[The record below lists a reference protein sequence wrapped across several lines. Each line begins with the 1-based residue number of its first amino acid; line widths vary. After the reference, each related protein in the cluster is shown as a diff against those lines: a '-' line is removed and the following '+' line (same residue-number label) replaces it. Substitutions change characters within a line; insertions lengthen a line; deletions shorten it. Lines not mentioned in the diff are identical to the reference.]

1 MFKCDFFFS
10 LAFGSSTEVW
20 VHHGVG
26 PRPRWG
32 AVGIAW
38 KGRLPEAA
46 ADTNPPRHVLLLIL
60 SPSLSGGGKVMKVTA
75 RSWCW
80 SCFLMERHSLVLS
93 PGTAGVLSQTSLVP
107 PPNQPLPC
115 WEETDSQ
122 LALAVLT
129 IFVVTKAISA
139 SAAEKPRVCSGCFY
153 SWNQVPGSASGDVL
167 GTCAAVFVFKLHYR
181 QVSEDQ
187 SHLLARLY
195 KTNGGVWLT
204 RDFLRALN
212 IISCPKGRGPVC

>member
-1 MFKCDFFFS
+1 MFKCDIFFS

-107 PPNQPLPC
+107 PPDHPLPC

-129 IFVVTKAISA
+129 LSLLWPKPLLPLLLRNLEFALAASTAGIRFLVPLVEMFWEPVQQCLCLSFTTDRSLRIKAICWQGCT
-139 SAAEKPRVCSGCFY
+139 KQMGVCDWRETF
-153 SWNQVPGSASGDVL
+153 
-167 GTCAAVFVFKLHYR
+167 
-181 QVSEDQ
+181 
-187 SHLLARLY
+187 
-195 KTNGGVWLT
+195 
-204 RDFLRALN
+204 
-212 IISCPKGRGPVC
+212 

>member
-1 MFKCDFFFS
+1 MCFCWSFH
-10 LAFGSSTEVW
+10 LAW
-20 VHHGVG
+20 V
-26 PRPRWG
+26 
-32 AVGIAW
+32 AVGRWEGDEGDSPQLMLELFSYGETQPCAFSRNSRSA
-38 KGRLPEAA
+38 KPDFPG
-46 ADTNPPRHVLLLIL
+46 DSHK
-60 SPSLSGGGKVMKVTA
+60 PSLTLLRGNRFSA
-75 RSWCW
+75 
-80 SCFLMERHSLVLS
+80 S
-93 PGTAGVLSQTSLVP
+93 PCCSHPV
-107 PPNQPLPC
+107 
-115 WEETDSQ
+115 
-122 LALAVLT
+122 
-129 IFVVTKAISA
+129 FVVTKATSA

-212 IISCPKGRGPVC
+212 IISCPKGRGLVC